1 MKKVLKATLV
11 LCLVGGAASPSFA
24 QPPPVPLTIDTAAV
38 FAALGRHGTARSN
51 VAQVGF
57 ILVSGTVT
65 MGGRPMTPALTGHG
79 ITATAVHS
87 HMIGDS
93 PHLNY
98 IHFWAD
104 GPLADVLRGLRAAV
118 DAGH

>member
-51 VAQVGF
+51 VAQVGL

-65 MGGRPMTPALTGHG
+65 MGGRPMTPALAYGSPVNVQVVSPTRAVATGDER
-79 ITATAVHS
+79 IEPA
-87 HMIGDS
+87 
-93 PHLNY
+93 
-98 IHFWAD
+98 
-104 GPLADVLRGLRAAV
+104 
-118 DAGH
+118 